1 MSDPEPPWH
10 KRQEIPDR
18 QIRDAADQYEAA
30 RKLLLDQPRGSGV
43 LLPLINNATIAIELY
58 LKSLSAQLVHTP
70 VSNFPRLTL
79 VTTKPSLKGHRL
91 VALLDELPNG
101 LIRGIEDAFARER
114 NAVSVTTFR
123 QALEECEGAFADSR
137 YPFEPGVDISAY
149 PLSILM
155 FCSCFLAKFV
165 SELPSSERIEWKQ

>member
-1 MSDPEPPWH
+1 MSDSEQLWH
-10 KRQEIPDR
+10 KRQEIPDP

-30 RKLLLDQPRGSGV
+30 RKILLDQPLASGV

-70 VSNFPRLTL
+70 IDNFPGLNL

-91 VALLDELPNG
+91 VALLDELPDA
-101 LIRGIEDAFARER
+101 LIQEIENAFARER
-114 NAVSVTTFR
+114 DAVVIPSFK

-137 YPFEPGVDISAY
+137 YPFEPDADISAY
-149 PLSILM
+149 PLAVLM
-155 FCSCFLAKFV
+155 LCSRFLAKFV
-165 SELPSSERIEWKQ
+165 SELRPSECIEWKQ